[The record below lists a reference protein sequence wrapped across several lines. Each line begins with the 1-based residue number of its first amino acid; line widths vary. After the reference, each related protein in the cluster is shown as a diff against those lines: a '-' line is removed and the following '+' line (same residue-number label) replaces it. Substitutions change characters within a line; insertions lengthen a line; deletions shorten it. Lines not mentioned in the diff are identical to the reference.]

1 MHNLKRLLEA
11 ISIDQDA
18 DLVAGALIDLTWF
31 NNEVDRARRADAV
44 TAAKL
49 DRVATNQGESLT
61 LLRDHLDQALREMRK
76 ELAASSKK
84 QVT

>member
-49 DRVATNQGESLT
+49 NRVATNQGESLT